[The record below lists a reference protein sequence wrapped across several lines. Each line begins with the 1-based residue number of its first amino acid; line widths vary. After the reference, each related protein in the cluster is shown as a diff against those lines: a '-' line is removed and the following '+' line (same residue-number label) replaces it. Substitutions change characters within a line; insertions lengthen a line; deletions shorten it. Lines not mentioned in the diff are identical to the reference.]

1 MPCKLL
7 AYNSLKSHFL
17 RNELHIK
24 AFFFQCRDA
33 AGRAVV
39 PGAPELL
46 EPEQPVSS
54 LLSNTFLGACF
65 ISPMRCSAVPH
76 FNLFVFCFGIFFRLD
91 LSLSLINFCCLYGV
105 LLLFFF
111 FFPLLF
117 WHSAWHCGSKL
128 LKVPCS
134 KKLRKKISARSY
146 VKLSCEI
153 FKPLWENKA

>member
-17 RNELHIK
+17 TNELHIK

-91 LSLSLINFCCLYGV
+91 LSLSLINFCCLYGF
-105 LLLFFF
+105 LLLFFSF
-111 FFPLLF
+111 SPSFLAFCVALREQIIKGSLLQEAAKKDF
-117 WHSAWHCGSKL
+117 CQ
-128 LKVPCS
+128 
-134 KKLRKKISARSY
+134 KLRE
-146 VKLSCEI
+146 VEL
-153 FKPLWENKA
+153 